1 MQVAVR
7 QMTTVKSGGMV
18 EVCAPDLA
26 PGTPAEVIVI
36 VEGDVETGT
45 RSAGT
50 MTASDLL
57 DSGLVGLWADRA
69 DLPAG
74 ADLARALRHEA
85 ERRRDGHDD
94 PA

>member
-1 MQVAVR
+1 
-7 QMTTVKSGGMV
+7 
-18 EVCAPDLA
+18 
-26 PGTPAEVIVI
+26 
-36 VEGDVETGT
+36 
-45 RSAGT
+45 